1 MPASRRIPTTSPIIE
16 DRRAAMSIR
25 ARTRTER
32 PSGIRMVET
41 ATVKIMEVV
50 HMELT
55 GRNTDQTSRGL
66 TAAVAAHPNVTEA
79 SPPLAARRRGQTRL
93 IEHRRHLTHVRIRRA
108 FGAIA

>member
-41 ATVKIMEVV
+41 ATVKIIKVV

-55 GRNTDQTSRGL
+55 GRNTDSTSRGL
-66 TAAVAAHPNVTEA
+66 TAAAAAHPNGTEA
-79 SPPLAARRRGQTRL
+79 GPPLAPSTGGSSRL
-93 IEHRRHLTHVRIRRA
+93 IDQTVEFTPGRIGRPA
-108 FGAIA
+108 G